1 MLIIIGSMLTGIA
14 VGLLLRKYRLG
25 WIHKVIIFLVW
36 MLLFLLGIE
45 AGSNPDIMN
54 SLHTLGIEA
63 IIITLGAIGG
73 SILFSWALWYIIQR
87 SGRKNV

>member
-1 MLIIIGSMLTGIA
+1 MLIIIGSMLAGIA
-14 VGLLLRKYRLG
+14 VCYLLRKYRLG
-25 WIHKVIIFLVW
+25 WIHKVIIYLVG